1 MVLSAIINF
10 LSFTSLRNLRRLT
23 IYTSFDAS
31 ISIDAL
37 SVRAPLPRPVPSF
50 SRPDMDFGLKNLK
63 SMKEGA
69 GLEKLNLS
77 VRVWEPVNPSN
88 DGSTGFESLNFT
100 HKLESDDAETSVSV
114 CVKYV

>member
-1 MVLSAIINF
+1 MPIINF
-10 LSFTSLRNLRRLT
+10 LSFTSLRNIRRLT
-23 IYTSFDAS
+23 IYTSFGAS

-37 SVRAPLPRPVPSF
+37 SSRAPFPRPIPSF
-50 SRPDMDFGLKNLK
+50 SRPDMDVWLKNLK

-77 VRVWEPVNPSN
+77 VGAWKTVNPSN

-100 HKLESDDAETSVSV
+100 HKLESDNVENSVSV
-114 CVKYV
+114 CVEYV